1 MLATSVPPTMTT
13 WTRAWSSPCR
23 TSRTVSSS
31 CRAPPTTTFTQAD
44 VTNGFVTFVHDG
56 GEIAPSYDVE
66 VSDGNTSTATAT
78 ATITFSANVDD
89 TPVLGSNSLTVNE
102 GQTVVLAAGDLSA
115 SDDDD
120 LDPGLVFTV
129 SNVTNGQFEL
139 TGAPTTTF
147 TQADV
152 TSGFVTFVHDGGE
165 IAPSYDVEVSDGDT
179 STAPAAATITFSANV
194 DDTPVL
200 GNNSLTVNEGQ
211 TVVLDAGD
219 LGASDDDDLDPG
231 LVFTV
236 SNVTNGQ
243 FELSGAPTTT
253 FTQADITNGFVTFV
267 HDGGEIAPELRRRG
281 QRWQLLDRARRRD
294 HHLQRQRGRHA
305 GAREQQP
312 DRQRGPDGRA
322 GVPGTS
328 SASDDRRPGP
338 GPDLHGLERHQR
350 PV

>member
-66 VSDGNTSTATAT
+66 VSDGNTSTAPAA

-139 TGAPTTTF
+139 SGAPTTTF

-165 IAPSYDVEVSDGDT
+165 IAPSYDVEVSDGNT

-243 FELSGAPTTT
+243 FELSGAPH
-253 FTQADITNGFVTFV
+253 
-267 HDGGEIAPELRRRG
+267 HDLHPGRRHQRLRHLRPRRRRDRPELRRRG
-281 QRWQLLDRARRRD
+281 QRWQHLDRAGGGD

-305 GAREQQP
+305 GARQQQP
-312 DRQRGPDGRA
+312 DRQRGPD
-322 GVPGTS
+322 
-328 SASDDRRPGP
+328 RRPGRRRP
-338 GPDLHGLERHQR
+338 ERLGR
-350 PV
+350 